1 MLLRAVVALG
11 VKDLRCVWR
20 TRTALVAAATV
31 GAVGLVLASMAAGPD
46 TDRLRQLA
54 PALTWLVLLFSTVG
68 LAERL
73 DRLEREDEAFSA
85 VWLLVPDHR
94 AIFLGKIIAAALL
107 LTVLATA
114 LWSLSLVLLDVSIG
128 PGLLGVVLII
138 PMGAFAAAVASML
151 AVSLVADVPER
162 TLLLPVLLLPL
173 LVPTLLASVEA
184 SDAALTGQADV
195 ALRWAALLVAQSLL
209 MLGAGLLTYEA
220 AAAPS

>member
-73 DRLEREDEAFSA
+73 DRLEREDDAFSA

-128 PGLLGVVLII
+128 PGLLGVALVI

-195 ALRWAALLVAQSLL
+195 ALRWAALLVVQSLL